1 MSTPERKD
9 LNWKERLAFAVPG
22 AFTVIY
28 GYGQILRGKFIYT
41 NWRGLD
47 VSAQFVIFLGALFLL
62 AAIFPWSRIHFL
74 WETDRKKHRH

>member
-1 MSTPERKD
+1 MSKPERKD
-9 LNWKERLAFAVPG
+9 LDWKERSALAVAG
-22 AFTVIY
+22 GFTVLY
-28 GYGQILRGKFIYT
+28 GYGQILRGKPIYT

-47 VSAQFVIFLGALFLL
+47 VSAQFVLFLGALFLL